1 MGGSDALVQKETT
14 FPQHGCVACHGP
26 QREDQE
32 DSLYISLKHLASK
45 TTVDALSDF
54 LQNPSLSRPSGRM
67 PHLRLDAKEAR
78 ALSVF
83 LLRDQLHKP
92 QSLAADPG
100 EEPGLGFAYYEIDG
114 LNALPNFEDLTAHT
128 EGSTDQITLNL
139 PVSKRNNNYAIRYVG
154 QLHAP
159 TGSTPS
165 SAFQTM
171 DPHCD

>member
-1 MGGSDALVQKETT
+1 
-14 FPQHGCVACHGP
+14 
-26 QREDQE
+26 
-32 DSLYISLKHLASK
+32 
-45 TTVDALSDF
+45 
-54 LQNPSLSRPSGRM
+54 M

-83 LLRDQLHKP
+83 LLRDQLHNP

-114 LNALPNFEDLTAHT
+114 LNALPNFEDLTAHA

-154 QLHAP
+154 QPPRPKVA
-159 TGSTPS
+159 TFISISDDGSRIVIDGQVVVDNDGIHGRRARNGNINLSAGLMISKSNS
-165 SAFQTM
+165 STVGRSGAFSGM
-171 DPHCD
+171 AASR